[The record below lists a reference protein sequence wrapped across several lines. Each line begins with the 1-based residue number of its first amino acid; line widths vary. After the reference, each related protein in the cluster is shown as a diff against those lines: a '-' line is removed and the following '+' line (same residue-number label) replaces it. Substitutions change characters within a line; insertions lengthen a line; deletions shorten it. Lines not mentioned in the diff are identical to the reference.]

1 MPYVDDAT
9 EAAFIAADK
18 ESEKEIERFCKEQGI
33 SPASMAFAFG
43 FRAGFRTAHPTW
55 QAILAKRKAFAESPE
70 GRARRAWIDMVI
82 AANKLIA
89 KGRAPPLDEGEEDE
103 NENEN
108 ENVEN
113 ENEGGPPPVK
123 VPPNS
128 RDKDKPEAVHVATAA
143 EILRAGAVR
152 RGEVTGLPVDP
163 VARDHPPGRSAQGR
177 KGPDTMNLPRFRDP
191 FKDLRPAAPPPAAP
205 GAIDAKALAAQIV
218 LAGKR
223 RRGELACAMPEQPA
237 PPGGRRPGC
246 ARQSHPRRSEKGEKC
261 HVRIVSRLSNSRRS
275 VARPSLCRVPL
286 HALSG
291 ARSIMAR
298 HE

>member
-18 ESEKEIERFCKEQGI
+18 ESEKDIERFCKEQGI

-89 KGRAPPLDEGEEDE
+89 KGRAQPLDEGEEDE

-108 ENVEN
+108 VEN
-113 ENEGGPPPVK
+113 ENDENEGGPPPVK

-163 VARDHPPGRSAQGR
+163 VAREIIRQG
-177 KGPDTMNLPRFRDP
+177 
-191 FKDLRPAAPPPAAP
+191 
-205 GAIDAKALAAQIV
+205 AL
-218 LAGKR
+218 
-223 RRGELACAMPEQPA
+223 RRGEKTRHYEPA
-237 PPGGRRPGC
+237 PISRPVQRPPPGC
-246 ARQSHPRRSEKGEKC
+246 ASASRARGDRRQ
-261 HVRIVSRLSNSRRS
+261 
-275 VARPSLCRVPL
+275 
-286 HALSG
+286 G
-291 ARSIMAR
+291 ARSANR
-298 HE
+298 PCW

>member
-103 NENEN
+103 DEDENEN

-113 ENEGGPPPVK
+113 ENDENEGGPPPVK

-152 RGEVTGLPVDP
+152 RGEVTDVDNTICAQVRFSRHLNFRVFQQYP
-163 VARDHPPGRSAQGR
+163 STRDVAPNVSSAQI
-177 KGPDTMNLPRFRDP
+177 
-191 FKDLRPAAPPPAAP
+191 A
-205 GAIDAKALAAQIV
+205 
-218 LAGKR
+218 
-223 RRGELACAMPEQPA
+223 
-237 PPGGRRPGC
+237 
-246 ARQSHPRRSEKGEKC
+246 
-261 HVRIVSRLSNSRRS
+261 VSANS
-275 VARPSLCRVPL
+275 
-286 HALSG
+286 
-291 ARSIMAR
+291 
-298 HE
+298 

>member
-18 ESEKEIERFCKEQGI
+18 ESEKDIERFCKEQGI

-55 QAILAKRKAFAESPE
+55 QAILAKRKAFAESPK

-103 NENEN
+103 DEDENEN

-113 ENEGGPPPVK
+113 ENDENEGGPPPVK

-163 VARDHPPGRSAQGR
+163 VAREIIRQG
-177 KGPDTMNLPRFRDP
+177 
-191 FKDLRPAAPPPAAP
+191 
-205 GAIDAKALAAQIV
+205 AL
-218 LAGKR
+218 
-223 RRGELACAMPEQPA
+223 RRGEKDPTL
-237 PPGGRRPGC
+237 
-246 ARQSHPRRSEKGEKC
+246 
-261 HVRIVSRLSNSRRS
+261 
-275 VARPSLCRVPL
+275 
-286 HALSG
+286 
-291 ARSIMAR
+291 
-298 HE
+298 